1 MLEIYYPTFTNRILH
16 KSASGDQV
24 YRLDAFEKLIRLKWE
39 LLKKDD
45 LQLFEVYE
53 ENHNSLNAVHTPEY
67 IHALMTGTP
76 EDLANSSGVL
86 WQKPLF
92 PLILQTNQSLI
103 LSSKSALNTGSAVSL
118 SMGGHHSIREK
129 GLGFSPIN
137 NIAVAIEAL
146 QRENPSRKIAVLD
159 LDVHYGNGLASILKG
174 KENVLVV
181 DLWNKTL
188 DKWGYFEDSNLIDHK
203 VDNPVDFFVRLNE
216 SLEQIK
222 AFKPDLLIYHSGA
235 DVIQGDRM
243 GGIVGFTNEDFV
255 KKEKLVSSFAKQ
267 HNIPIVLVFGGGYV
281 DHKSKET
288 AELGYK
294 TIVDL
299 FIESIN
305 TLKQ

>member
-16 KSASGDQV
+16 KNASGDHV

-39 LLKKDD
+39 ILQKND
-45 LQLFEVYE
+45 LQIFEVYE
-53 ENHNSLNAVHTPEY
+53 ENHNSLSSVHAPEY

-103 LSSKSALNTGSAVSL
+103 LSSKSALNSGSSVSL
-118 SMGGHHSIREK
+118 SMGGHHSIREQ

-146 QRENPSRKIAVLD
+146 QKENPGRKIAVLD

-174 KENVLVV
+174 KPDVLVV

-222 AFKPDLLIYHSGA
+222 AFKPDLLVYHSGA
-235 DVIQGDRM
+235 DVIQEDRM
-243 GGIVGFTNEDFV
+243 GGIPGFTSEDFV
-255 KKEKLVSSFAKQ
+255 KKENLVASFAKQ
-267 HNIPIVLVFGGGYV
+267 NSIPIVLVFGGGYV
-281 DHKSKET
+281 DHTTKDTSEQ
-288 AELGYK
+288 GYK
-294 TIVDL
+294 RIVDL
-299 FIESIN
+299 FLESIN
-305 TLKQ
+305 TLKH